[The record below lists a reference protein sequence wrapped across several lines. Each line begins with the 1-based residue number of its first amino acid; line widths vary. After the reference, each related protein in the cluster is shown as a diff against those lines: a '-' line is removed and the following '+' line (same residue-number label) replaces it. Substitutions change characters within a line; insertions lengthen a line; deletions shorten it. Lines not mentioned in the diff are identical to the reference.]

1 MRRFW
6 IKRMMIMLSVLG
18 ITIGGSM
25 YFMEMQQSRL
35 EQPVSADTSDHMVIP
50 GGMPVGIYLETEG
63 VLVLGTE
70 AIEGVDGQMH
80 EPAKHLVKEGDYII
94 GFDEQEIADKS
105 ELIAAVKSMNDEEVI
120 LKVVRNDQTIQV
132 RMNAVQSGVDSYKL
146 GIWVRDNAQGLGTI
160 TYLTPESTFGALGHG
175 IHDADTGDL
184 LDISKGYL
192 YATSIHDIQKGENG
206 SPGGM
211 EGVIVYNNY
220 NVLGTVE
227 ENTTEG
233 VYGTLNR
240 VDTLFQSEDPVEIAS
255 ADEIEEGKA
264 SIRCSVE
271 GEIKE
276 YEIEITGVN
285 PFATEKNKTI
295 EIKVTDE
302 KLLNVTGGIIQGMS
316 GSPIMQN
323 GKLIGA
329 VTHVLVNDSTRG
341 YGILIE
347 EMLETEG

>member
-1 MRRFW
+1 
-6 IKRMMIMLSVLG
+6 MLSVLG
-18 ITIGGSM
+18 ITVCGSM
-25 YFMEMQQSRL
+25 YFMQMQQSRL
-35 EQPVSADTSDHMVIP
+35 EQPVSAGTSDNMVIP

-70 AIEGVDGQMH
+70 AIEGMDGQMY
-80 EPAKHLVKEGDYII
+80 EPAKHLVKEGDYIV

-132 RMNAVQSGVDSYKL
+132 RMNAVQSGVDDYKL

-184 LDISKGYL
+184 LDISQGYL

-220 NVLGTVE
+220 NVLGTVQK
-227 ENTTEG
+227 NTTEG

-255 ADEIEEGKA
+255 PDEIEEGKA

-271 GEIKE
+271 GKVKE
-276 YEIEITGVN
+276 YEIEITSVN
-285 PFATEKNKTI
+285 PYATEKNKTI

-302 KLLNVTGGIIQGMS
+302 QLLSITGGIIQGMS
-316 GSPIMQN
+316 GSPIIQN
-323 GKLIGA
+323 GKLVGA
-329 VTHVLVNDSTRG
+329 VTHVLVNDPTRG
-341 YGILIE
+341 YGIFIE
-347 EMLETEG
+347 NMLEAAG